1 MPESMV
7 ALESSG
13 LSQIERVVDTFVAPS
28 KTFHD
33 VLRSTN
39 WWLPFLIAM
48 FAAIGSAYAVDQ
60 KIGFDNVAEMS
71 IQQSPTSEEQMAKL
85 EPGARAHQMHII
97 AASMRYASYASG
109 ALILLFTTVFALIN
123 WASFNFVLGA
133 RTTFGQ
139 NFAVCLY
146 ASLPRVFLSLL
157 NIVLV
162 YAGVNTDN
170 FDLNNPVGTNVGYYL
185 ADAPHWAKTA
195 LSFFDVFGLWTLALM
210 VIGMA
215 IVSGKTKSQSAAIV
229 VGWWLLGMVVLTGMA
244 FVRG

>member
-1 MPESMV
+1 LVTEGAP
-7 ALESSG
+7 

-28 KTFHD
+28 KTFLD
-33 VLRSTN
+33 IRRSTS

-48 FAAIGSAYAVDQ
+48 VAAIGSAYAVDQ
-60 KIGFDNVAEMS
+60 KIGFDNVAELS
-71 IQQSPTSEEQMAKL
+71 IQQSPSSEEQMAKL
-85 EPGARAHQMHII
+85 EPAARAHQIHII
-97 AASMRYASYASG
+97 AISMRYASFASG
-109 ALILLFTTVFALIN
+109 VIILLFTTVLALVN

-133 RTTFGQ
+133 KTTFGQ
-139 NFAVCLY
+139 NFAVCMY

-170 FDLNNPVGTNVGYYL
+170 FDLNNPVGTNLGYYL
-185 ADAPHWAKTA
+185 QDAPHWAKTA

-215 IVSGKTKSQSAAIV
+215 IVSGKTKSQSAAII

-244 FVRG
+244 VVRG